1 MNDYIN
7 INSFIKNYD
16 NYNNNFDYNNSD
28 DLFYNDF
35 ISNYQEI
42 EENQKNKGG

>member
-7 INSFIKNYD
+7 INSFIKKYD
-16 NYNNNFDYNNSD
+16 DFNSNFDYNNSD

-35 ISNYQEI
+35 VSNYNEI
-42 EENQKNKGG
+42 EEN

>member
-1 MNDYIN
+1 MNEYIN

-16 NYNNNFDYNNSD
+16 ELNDNFDYNNSD

-35 ISNYQEI
+35 ISNYNEL
-42 EENQKNKGG
+42 EEN

>member
-1 MNDYIN
+1 MNDYVN

-16 NYNNNFDYNNSD
+16 YYNNNFDYNNSD

-35 ISNYQEI
+35 ISNYTQI
-42 EENQKNKGG
+42 EENQ

>member
-16 NYNNNFDYNNSD
+16 ETNTDFNFNKD

-35 ISNYQEI
+35 ISNY
-42 EENQKNKGG
+42 EELEKLN